1 MNDVTNNLSIILA
14 TGALIGVGTFAYN
27 ESNLGKGEEVL
38 SVDKASLEVEMEK
51 TKTAK
56 SEYIQI
62 LENGTVSD
70 GKAFD
75 TTKIPANTYTNV
87 YDGPKGKGYQIVTKY
102 PDRIE
107 HTGYGPSA
115 EDYTYTVIIPPI
127 VASTTPR

>member
-38 SVDKASLEVEMEK
+38 SVDKASLEVEMQK
-51 TKTAK
+51 TKTAGGD
-56 SEYIQI
+56 YVQI
-62 LENGTVSD
+62 LKDRTVD
-70 GKAFD
+70 GGKTFD
-75 TTKIPANTYTNV
+75 TKALPANTWTNV

-127 VASTTPR
+127 VASTSPQ